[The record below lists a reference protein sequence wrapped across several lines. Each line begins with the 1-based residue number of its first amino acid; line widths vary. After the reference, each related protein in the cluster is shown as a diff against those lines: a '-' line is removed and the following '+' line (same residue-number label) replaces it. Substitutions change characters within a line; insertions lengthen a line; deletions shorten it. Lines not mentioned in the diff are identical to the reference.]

1 MKAVL
6 EFAYPEDEHK
16 LFYALHSE
24 EAFKCLQE
32 IQSLILDNTKNRVP
46 RTKTI
51 SQIEEMIRG
60 IPQIF

>member
-32 IQSLILDNTKNRVP
+32 IQELIASNTENKVP

-51 SQIEEMIRG
+51 SQIEEMVQG
-60 IPQIF
+60 VPKP

>member
-6 EFAYPEDEHK
+6 EFAYPQDETK

-32 IQSLILDNTKNRVP
+32 IQDLILKNREGRVP

-51 SQIEEMIRG
+51 SQIEEMVRA
-60 IPQIF
+60 IPQL